1 LLCYLPESDKIN
13 YTGFSKLRAM
23 YIKVFVNLLRKDFSE
38 GIALKSMVEFRW
50 HGRGGQGAWTAS
62 ELLARTALDEGKY
75 IQSFPEFGPERMGA
89 PVTAYTRISTEP
101 IRLHCAIYDPDVVVV
116 LDNTL
121 LKSVPV
127 TAGLNRDGAVL
138 IINSSEEPA
147 FLKENLR
154 VTKGKVWTVPATE
167 IALRILG
174 APITNTALLGVVAK
188 ATEIVTLEGIEK
200 TLKGRFRLDLAEK
213 NFAVI
218 KEAYKEAKVE

>member
-1 LLCYLPESDKIN
+1 
-13 YTGFSKLRAM
+13 LRFNTKM
-23 YIKVFVNLLRKDFSE
+23 YIKVCANLARKYFTE

-89 PVTAYTRISTEP
+89 PVTAFTRISTEP
-101 IRLHCAIYDPDVVVV
+101 IRLHCAIYDPDVVIV

-127 TAGLNRDGAVL
+127 TAGLNRDDDVL
-138 IINSSEEPA
+138 IINSGEDPA
-147 FLKENLR
+147 VLRKNLG

-188 ATEIVTLEGIEK
+188 STGIVTLEGIEK
-200 TLKGRFRLDLAEK
+200 TLKGRFRPDLAEK

-218 KEAYKEAKVE
+218 QEAYKEAKTE